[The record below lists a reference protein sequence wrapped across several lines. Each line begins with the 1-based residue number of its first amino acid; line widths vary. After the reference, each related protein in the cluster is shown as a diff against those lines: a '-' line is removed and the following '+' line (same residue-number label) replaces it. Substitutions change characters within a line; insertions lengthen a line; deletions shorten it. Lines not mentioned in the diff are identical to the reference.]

1 MTLRDIAVAFGY
13 EVDNASVK
21 KAEGSIKGISN
32 MAKKLL
38 GAITVYFSVQGL
50 SSLAQAAADAK
61 ALESQFTQVFGDME
75 QEATDSL
82 KAVAD
87 EAGAMTNRMKGSF
100 TQLAAFSKTTGA
112 NASEALEIASRGMKA
127 ASDSAAFYDRSLED
141 MTASL
146 QSFMKGNY
154 ANDAALGLSC
164 TETTRNAAANELY
177 GQSFKNLSEYQ
188 KQLTL
193 LKMVEDANKTSGA
206 LGQAA
211 RESDTWTNQLG
222 NLKQS
227 LTDLKAA
234 AGSTFL
240 KPAIAVLKVFT
251 LLTQKATR
259 AVKSLTAENGLL
271 TKATDRYHALV
282 KRLQPAVTRMT
293 QAMTKGWSKARDVMS
308 TVVTRLGGIDNTV
321 KILTVSVGAMIAALK
336 WSTII
341 NGLSK
346 VKGLFSGIGK
356 LFSFSTLKIFG
367 IAAAIMALYLIAE
380 DFIYFL
386 SGNNSL
392 IGTFF
397 DRAGIGSENARKAIF
412 NAWKKIK
419 AFLSDIWNWIKNT
432 ASHVFTVV
440 KDVITKHMGSILDSV
455 SKIWNGI
462 KTILSVIWNNISGL
476 AKIVFGG
483 LLSFFSDWNISLE
496 GIFDALVSAVDGV
509 LAVFGK
515 VGDWI
520 SEHKGLMDVFVTVLG
535 SLAAA
540 FVIVKGA
547 IAAYNIV
554 AGICTTVSAIMAS
567 GFSVASAAGGV
578 LAGVMAFI
586 TSPITIAVA
595 AIGAIIAACVLLCKN
610 WETVK
615 GFAISIWNGIVG
627 IFQGA
632 WEGIKAIFSGVGEF
646 FQGVWDAI
654 VSVFTAVGTA
664 ISDAVTGAV
673 KGAINGILSGAIGI
687 INGFISAINLAIGI
701 INKIPG
707 VELKKLKKLEVPQ
720 LAEGGI
726 ATAATSAI
734 IGEGA
739 EPEAV
744 MPLSKLG
751 GMISKYIREAKESEA
766 YSTVS
771 SMIKQVVSALSVGV
785 NAFTKAATPSTATA
799 SNSTTNNTTSN
810 VVQNVEINNT
820 YNGGERETQKNVS
833 KAMKKSAVDATTQM
847 ARSLAYARG

>member
-50 SSLAQAAADAK
+50 SNLAQAAADAE

-75 QEATDSL
+75 KEATKSL

-100 TQLAAFSKTTGA
+100 TQLAAFTKTTGA
-112 NASEALEIASRGMKA
+112 SEAEALEVASRGMKA

-141 MTASL
+141 VTNSL
-146 QSFMKGNY
+146 QSFLKGNY
-154 ANDAALGLSC
+154 ENDAALGLSC
-164 TETTRNAAANELY
+164 TEVTRNAAANELY
-177 GQSFKNLSEYQ
+177 GKSFKDLSEYQ

-193 LKMVEDANKTSGA
+193 LKMVEDANKASGA
-206 LGQAA
+206 VGQAA

-227 LTDLKAA
+227 ITDLKAA

-240 KPAIAVLKVFT
+240 KPAIVVLKMLT
-251 LLTQKATR
+251 SLTQKATR
-259 AVKSLTAENGLL
+259 AVKTLTAENGLL
-271 TKATDRYHALV
+271 TKATERYHALV

-293 QAMTKGWSKARDVMS
+293 QAMSKGLGKAKDVMS
-308 TVVTRLGGIDNTV
+308 NVVTKLGGIDNV
-321 KILTVSVGAMIAALK
+321 IKILAVSVGALITALK
-336 WSTII
+336 WSSII

-346 VKGLFSGIGK
+346 VKQLISGIGK
-356 LFSFSTLKIFG
+356 LFSFGTFKIVAIAVV
-367 IAAAIMALYLIAE
+367 IAALFLIVE
-380 DFIYFL
+380 DFIHFL
-386 SGNNSL
+386 SGNDSM
-392 IGTFF
+392 IGAFF
-397 DRAGIGSENARKAIF
+397 DKAGIGSENARKAIF
-412 NAWKKIK
+412 DAWKKIK
-419 AFLSDIWNWIKNT
+419 AFLLNVWNWIKNT
-432 ASHVFTVV
+432 AILVFTTV
-440 KDVITKHMGSILDSV
+440 KDVIAKHMGSILDSV

-462 KTILSVIWNNISGL
+462 KTLLSVVWENISGL

-483 LLSFFSDWNISLE
+483 LLSFFGDWNLSLE
-496 GIFDALVSAVDGV
+496 GIFDAIVSAVDGV

-520 SEHKGLMDVFVTVLG
+520 SEHKGLMDVLVTVLG
-535 SLAAA
+535 SMAAA
-540 FVIVKGA
+540 FGIVKGA
-547 IAAYNIV
+547 VAAYNII
-554 AGICTTVSAIMAS
+554 AGICATVSSVLAG
-567 GFSVASAAGGV
+567 GFGIASAAGGV
-578 LAGVMAFI
+578 LAGVIAFI
-586 TSPITIAVA
+586 TSPMTIAIA
-595 AIGAIIAACVLLCKN
+595 IIGALIAAGVLLYKN

-615 GFAISIWNGIVG
+615 EFAISIWNAIVG
-627 IFQGA
+627 VFKGA
-632 WEGIKAIFSGVGEF
+632 WEGIKNIFSGVADF
-646 FQGVWDAI
+646 FKGVWDSI
-654 VSVFTAVGTA
+654 VSIFTTIGTA
-664 ISDAVTGAV
+664 ISDAITGAV
-673 KGAINGILSGAIGI
+673 KGAINGVLSGAIGI
-687 INGFISAINLAIGI
+687 INGFIGAINTAIKI

-707 VELKKLKKLEVPQ
+707 VELKKISKLEVPQ

-751 GMISKYIREAKESEA
+751 AMINKYISDAKESEA
-766 YSTVS
+766 AKTVS
-771 SMIKQVVSALSVGV
+771 SMVKQVISALSVGV
-785 NAFTKAATPSTATA
+785 NAFAKAATPSRATA
-799 SNSTTNNTTSN
+799 SNSTTNNTNSN